1 MTLPGLNPEA
11 NMLGYDFARFS
22 GNGATGFNFDALGA
36 AMDCTRDFAQAGI
49 IYADGPQRYLVRPS
63 KRHPNGQSGIVTHIV
78 VTKPPSHGSKSS
90 VGKSL
95 TDAVSATSL
104 GPEIASTVLSCGAMI
119 ITAGVMITGS
129 VATPLTAGASG
140 ALVALG
146 YAGAAATGLQCINGL
161 YRLYDLVE
169 NGGEDVTWLDSQGWY
184 NATSTA
190 LDVIS
195 LASAGGAL
203 KEALTTWRAMKSVS
217 SLKASKWLQDYPRQ
231 DRKRLT
237 ELIIRAQNPG
247 ISNKEIKALIR
258 AGIYPKRFPIE
269 PVQIELARQLSN
281 LVTSAAAVAGSAVS
295 GVIASPGKMT
305 TTGQYLVDG
314 VPKAGRYIVGTIQS
328 LAVQ

>member
-1 MTLPGLNPEA
+1 MTMPGSNPEA
-11 NMLGYDFARFS
+11 NMPGYDFARFIGS
-22 GNGATGFNFDALGA
+22 AATDFNFEALGA

-49 IYADGPQRYLVRPS
+49 IYADGSQRYLVRPS
-63 KRHPNGQSGIVTHIV
+63 KRHPNGQSGVVTHVI
-78 VTKPPSHGSKSS
+78 VTKPPAQGSKTS

-119 ITAGVMITGS
+119 ITAGVM
-129 VATPLTAGASG
+129 ATASAAVPLTAGASG

-169 NGGEDVTWLDSQGWY
+169 NGGEDVAWLDSQGWY

-190 LDVIS
+190 LDVVS

-217 SLKASKWLQDYPRQ
+217 SVNASKWLQAYPRQ

-269 PVQIELARQLSN
+269 PVQVELSRQLSN
-281 LVTSAAAVAGSAVS
+281 LVTSAAAVAGSGVS
-295 GVIASPGKMT
+295 GVIASPGNI
-305 TTGQYLVDG
+305 
-314 VPKAGRYIVGTIQS
+314 PKAGRYIVGTIQS

>member
-11 NMLGYDFARFS
+11 NMLSYDFARFS
-22 GNGATGFNFDALGA
+22 GNGATDFNFAALGA
-36 AMDCTRDFAQAGI
+36 AMDCTRDFALAGI

-63 KRHPNGQSGIVTHIV
+63 KRHPNGQSGIVTHVV
-78 VTKPPSHGSKSS
+78 VTKSPTQGSKSS

-104 GPEIASTVLSCGAMI
+104 GPKIASTVLSCGAMI
-119 ITAGVMITGS
+119 ITAGVMLTGS
-129 VATPLTAGASG
+129 LAVPLTAGTSG

-146 YAGAAATGLQCINGL
+146 YAGAMATGLQCVNGL
-161 YRLYDLVE
+161 FRLYDLVE
-169 NGGEDVTWLDSQGWY
+169 NGGEEVAWLDSQGWY

-190 LDVIS
+190 LDVVS

-203 KEALTTWRAMKSVS
+203 KEALATWRAMKSVS
-217 SLKASKWLQDYPRQ
+217 SLKASQWLQEYPRQ

-269 PVQIELARQLSN
+269 PVQVELARQLSN
-281 LVTSAAAVAGSAVS
+281 LVTSGAALAGSAVN
-295 GVIASPGKMT
+295 GIIASPGNI
-305 TTGQYLVDG
+305 
-314 VPKAGRYIVGTIQS
+314 PKAGRYIVGTIQS